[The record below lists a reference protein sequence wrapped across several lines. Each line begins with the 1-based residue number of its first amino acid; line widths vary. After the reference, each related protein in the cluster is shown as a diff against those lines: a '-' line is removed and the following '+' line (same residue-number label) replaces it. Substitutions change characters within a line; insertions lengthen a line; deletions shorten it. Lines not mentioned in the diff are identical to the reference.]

1 MSSDWKHIDLAY
13 LHTMIG
19 EDQETKKAILDLI
32 ISELPTEVAFIQQAA
47 DKEDW
52 FSISKA
58 CHKLIST
65 LSFVGNRQLEQWIN
79 ELHGMSK
86 NPDHS
91 GGIPQV
97 LANIQQMVPLVLA
110 EMEEIRATL

>member
-1 MSSDWKHIDLAY
+1 MNSNWKYIDLAY

-19 EDQETKKAILDLI
+19 EDLETKKAILDLI
-32 ISELPTEVAFIQQAA
+32 ISELPTEVEFIQQAA

-86 NPDHS
+86 HPEHS
-91 GGIPQV
+91 GEIPQV
-97 LANIQQMVPLVLA
+97 LANIRQTVPLVLA
-110 EMEEIRATL
+110 EMQQIRATL